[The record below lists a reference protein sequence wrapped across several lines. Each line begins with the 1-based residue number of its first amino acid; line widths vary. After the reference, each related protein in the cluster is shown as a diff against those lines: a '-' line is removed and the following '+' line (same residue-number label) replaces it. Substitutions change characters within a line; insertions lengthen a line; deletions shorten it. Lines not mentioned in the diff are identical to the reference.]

1 MLVVYHED
9 NDFLKEVLTFL
20 KAQDIL
26 YNVVF
31 REDLAGKHYLG
42 QDAVLVVGGDGTF
55 LRASHLNKDLPIL
68 GINPDPKRKEGFFM
82 QMTRSDYQKKL
93 PSMLKTGKTILLS
106 RLKVTING
114 TVLPEMV
121 LNEAYVGSNN
131 PYAVFNYDVIVGRKK
146 EFQRSSGILIGTPAG
161 SNGWLKSAGG
171 AVMDLESEKFQYLV
185 REPYEGRLTGAFQ
198 LKQGI
203 LSDKMTIIPKSRGIV
218 VIDSISRQY
227 EIEIDDQIEVT
238 KTVHLRYLQ

>member
-42 QDAVLVVGGDGTF
+42 QDAVLVVGGEGTF
-55 LRASHLNKDLPIL
+55 L
-68 GINPDPKRKEGFFM
+68 
-82 QMTRSDYQKKL
+82 
-93 PSMLKTGKTILLS
+93 